1 MSFRRAVSLPHSRAG
16 STGAPSLRG
25 LLVAALVFAVISIGW
40 ISWAAAPVPVSSAAA
55 AAAGPA
61 PDGAAAMWR
70 FVARQ
75 VGPSVVEVRT
85 DTGIGTGFFINPD
98 GYVLTAG
105 HVVAGTRQIAVVLA
119 DGRAA
124 AAEFVGASD
133 VPDVALLKADAVNVP
148 VARLGNSDALEPGE
162 PVLVFGSPFGL
173 DHTLTQGIVSGP
185 IREIGEARYIQTD
198 ASLNKG
204 TSGGPLVNSSGE
216 VVGIVVLLA
225 RQASG
230 LGFAVPVA
238 DVVPLLKAYAVSA
251 SWSLDGPG
259 TVARY
264 AVPEGEPSV
273 LVVDEPRN
281 VPANAAADVIIEA
294 LRWAVVA
301 AALVAVGGLTLAV
314 LGRMRTRRRAM
325 RRTRAANGRGTERG
339 ERSGRA
345 PGESRR
351 ASNEPDEV
359 EVRLTRPASVARPA
373 SPGPP
378 AGSVRS
384 PASGSGS
391 GSGSGCGSG
400 SGSGPGFGP
409 GLASAP
415 APVPTPEAASTPEAA
430 PAASEDDIEI
440 VLIKRGSHRG
450 EDQR

>member
-1 MSFRRAVSLPHSRAG
+1 M
-16 STGAPSLRG
+16 
-25 LLVAALVFAVISIGW
+25 AALVFAVIPVGW
-40 ISWAAAPVPVSSAAA
+40 ISWTAAPVLVSSAAA
-55 AAAGPA
+55 AAAGSA
-61 PDGAAAMWR
+61 PDGAAALWR

-75 VGPSVVEVRT
+75 VGPSVVEVRA

-105 HVVAGTRQIAVVLA
+105 HVVAGARQIRVVLA
-119 DGRAA
+119 DGRTA
-124 AAEFVGASD
+124 AAEVVGASD
-133 VPDVALLKADAVNVP
+133 VPDVALIKTDAVNVP

-185 IREIGEARYIQTD
+185 IRKVGEARYIQTD

-216 VVGIVVLLA
+216 VVGIVVLSA

-273 LVVDEPRN
+273 LAVDEPRN
-281 VPANAAADVIIEA
+281 VPANTAADVIIEA

-314 LGRMRTRRRAM
+314 LGRMRARRRAT
-325 RRTRAANGRGTERG
+325 RRTRAADGRGERG
-339 ERSGRA
+339 ERSRRA
-345 PGESRR
+345 PGESGR
-351 ASNEPDEV
+351 ASGEPDEV

-391 GSGSGCGSG
+391 GCGSGCGSG
-400 SGSGPGFGP
+400 SGFGSEPGLGPGS
-409 GLASAP
+409 ASAP
-415 APVPTPEAASTPEAA
+415 ASASTPGAA
-430 PAASEDDIEI
+430 SPASEDDIEI
-440 VLIKRGSHRG
+440 VLIKGGLHRG
-450 EDQR
+450 EDQREDHRRYRQQGTGGDRS